1 MKNHK
6 KKTNIK
12 NKFWAIIEEEIDNKM
27 KPNKMIIFLS
37 FIDDW
42 WI

>member
-6 KKTNIK
+6 KNTNIK
-12 NKFWAIIEEEIDNKM
+12 NIFWAIIEEEID
-27 KPNKMIIFLS
+27 NKMIIFLS

>member
-6 KKTNIK
+6 KNTNIK

-27 KPNKMIIFLS
+27 IIFLS

>member
-27 KPNKMIIFLS
+27 IIFLS